1 MTATAYER
9 IIDKLE
15 EVKPNGDKAR
25 ALCPAHDGTNPTALA
40 IRRIEGSVLLYCH
53 VGCTVEDI
61 LASLEMRKSDL
72 YDDAR
77 GYDYHYADGAVA
89 HRSYDHRG
97 EKKFYQSGTIP
108 GASTTLFRIEKVEP
122 TKAAG
127 QTIYLVEGED
137 DVLAL
142 ESLGLTAVSGRG
154 GAGGIHKVDFTPLYG
169 ANVIAIVDKDEAG
182 DKWAKVVFA
191 NLMPHARVVFLKAA
205 VGKDAA
211 DHIAAEK
218 GVADFESYTMLPPQA
233 TPDDEPDPGRWLDLD
248 QYLDGTYTRLSR
260 L

>member
-1 MTATAYER
+1 MSAAYER
-9 IIDKLE
+9 ILDKLE
-15 EVKPNGDKAR
+15 KVKRNGNKAR
-25 ALCPAHDGTNPTALA
+25 ALCPAHDGDNPTALA
-40 IRRIEGSVLLYCH
+40 ITKIEGKVLLYCH
-53 VGCTVEDI
+53 VGCHIDEV
-61 LASLEMRKSDL
+61 LASLSMRRSDL

-89 HRSYDHRG
+89 HRSYEHRG

-154 GAGGIHKVDFTPLYG
+154 GADRYRYG
-169 ANVIAIVDKDEAG
+169 HGPVHRHANQ
-182 DKWAKVVFA
+182 
-191 NLMPHARVVFLKAA
+191 RRA
-205 VGKDAA
+205 VGQNGCARSR
-211 DHIAAEK
+211 
-218 GVADFESYTMLPPQA
+218 GM
-233 TPDDEPDPGRWLDLD
+233 GR
-248 QYLDGTYTRLSR
+248 GGG
-260 L
+260 